1 MQLIFYKSKEHKNHY
16 LIYKGGNGENPQR
29 MLQKLTHTGEH
40 KESGYGH
47 LEIEFGFSFR
57 ADVAVNFVD
66 FLVEHVATNHIEN
79 PAYDLSTFRSWYE
92 FTDIKNTDKW
102 LTNFYEFQK
111 HRREELQKANG
122 NGMQTA
128 LF

>member
-1 MQLIFYKSKEHKNHY
+1 MELIFYKSKEHKNHY

-29 MLQKLTHTGEH
+29 MLQKITHTGNH
-40 KESGYGH
+40 TESGYGH
-47 LEIEFGFSFR
+47 LEIELGFTFR
-57 ADVAVNFVD
+57 TDAPDKFID

-79 PAYDLSTFRSWYE
+79 PDYDLSTFRSWYE

-102 LTNFYEFQK
+102 LNDFYDFQK
-111 HRREELQKANG
+111 QQYEELQKANG

>member
-1 MQLIFYKSKEHKNHY
+1 MQLIFYKSKEHNNHY

-29 MLQKLTHTGEH
+29 MLQKLTHTGNH
-40 KESGYGH
+40 TESGYGH

-57 ADVAVNFVD
+57 TDAADNFIN

-79 PAYDLSTFRSWYE
+79 PDYDLSTFRSWYE
-92 FTDIKNTDKW
+92 FPGKPDTEKWMADFSEYQNKKRQELMKTNT
-102 LTNFYEFQK
+102 
-111 HRREELQKANG
+111 